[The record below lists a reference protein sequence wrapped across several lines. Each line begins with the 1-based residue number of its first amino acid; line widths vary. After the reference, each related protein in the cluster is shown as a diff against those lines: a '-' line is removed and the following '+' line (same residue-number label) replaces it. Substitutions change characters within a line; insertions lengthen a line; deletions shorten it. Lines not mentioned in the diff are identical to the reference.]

1 MRALLPFAPEAA
13 SLAFSIRLSIQ
24 NPMSSPSAA
33 AFRSRLAL
41 DLRGL
46 ALFRAGLGAVLL
58 VDALMRLCSSALLYA
73 DSGLLPRSVATGV
86 IESARISLHL
96 ANGSALFALG
106 LTLLQALAAAALLLG
121 WRTRVASLLCWVLA
135 VSAAARHPAIV
146 GAGDAL
152 ALALLSWGLFLP
164 LAARWSLDAAN
175 SRLDDEDP
183 AHFSWAGVVM
193 LGQTLCVF
201 LFPALAQPGSV
212 GLGALPLFDA
222 LRPTVDLAL
231 WWMLLIAPLLL
242 FSFVLAPG
250 RTILIARRAALFLAL
265 LLCALTIIAGDGGS
279 LPWLG
284 LCATALWIDRDLWAR
299 LGSQDAR
306 EGLRIFHAE
315 GEPRTRHLALG
326 LREMLCLP
334 QTSVAPAADS
344 PRAARLMQPGK
355 MLVVFD
361 RDDTAHLDGAALQ
374 VLLRR
379 SPLLRPLRGLLGS
392 ASMLGVCETLLSRG
406 LRCMPLSQGGT
417 RSLAPSLGQ
426 GRGRTLLV
434 LTLGIWAAVAQL
446 TPRGDAVGTW
456 VDALRIPLM
465 PLGLDY
471 NWIRRTPTTGA
482 GWIAVPGELRDGR
495 EVDAR
500 TSALKEPEFG
510 PAQAPLIAGWRGRL
524 YEQRLLA
531 PNANAA
537 RLALAQHLCSA
548 AGESLA
554 RLRVVQM
561 LPSRESSGAP
571 AEQRVL
577 LRHECR

>member
-1 MRALLPFAPEAA
+1 M
-13 SLAFSIRLSIQ
+13 
-24 NPMSSPSAA
+24 
-33 AFRSRLAL
+33 
-41 DLRGL
+41 
-46 ALFRAGLGAVLL
+46 
-58 VDALMRLCSSALLYA
+58 VDALLRLCSAPLLYA

-121 WRTRVASLLCWVLA
+121 WRTRLASLLCWVLA

-164 LAARWSLDAAN
+164 LAARWSLDAAS

-183 AHFSWAGVVM
+183 AHCSWAGVVM
-193 LGQTLCVF
+193 LGQTLCAF
-201 LFPALAQPGSV
+201 LFPALVQPGSV
-212 GLGALPLFDA
+212 GLGGLPLLDA

-231 WWMLLIAPLLL
+231 WWMLLLIAPLLL
-242 FSFVLAPG
+242 FSFALAPG
-250 RTILIARRAALFLAL
+250 RTTLISRRAALFLAL
-265 LLCALTIIAGDGGS
+265 LLCALSIIAGEAGS

-284 LCATALWIDRDLWAR
+284 LCATALWIDSDLWAR

-315 GEPRTRHLALG
+315 GEPRARRVALT

-334 QTSVAPAADS
+334 RTSVAPAADS

-406 LRCMPLSQGGT
+406 LRCMPFSQGGT

-426 GRGRTLLV
+426 GRGRTTLILM
-434 LTLGIWAAVAQL
+434 LGIWAAVAQL
-446 TPRGDAVGTW
+446 APRSEAAPAWAT
-456 VDALRIPLM
+456 ALRMPLM
-465 PLGLDY
+465 PLGLDHD
-471 NWIRRTPTTGA
+471 WIRRVPAAGA

-510 PAQAPLIAGWRGRL
+510 PTQAALIAGWRGRL

-537 RLALAQHLCSA
+537 RLALAQHLCAA

-561 LPSRESSGAP
+561 LPSPAPSGAP

-577 LRHECR
+577 LRHECRR